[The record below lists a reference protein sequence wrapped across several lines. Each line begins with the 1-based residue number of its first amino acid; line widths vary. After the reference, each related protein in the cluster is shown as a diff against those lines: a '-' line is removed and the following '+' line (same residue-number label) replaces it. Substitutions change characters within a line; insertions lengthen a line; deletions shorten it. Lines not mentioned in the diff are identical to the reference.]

1 MRLPGMLSRVLPL
14 ALGLWLA
21 ACAAATPQPGQ
32 PTAAPATVSPAA
44 TAEPAAPRAT
54 ATAAAARA
62 AGVDRA
68 AATIT
73 PAGVRDHV
81 AFLASDEMRGRDTP
95 SPELE
100 RAARYLADQ
109 FRELGLRPAGDD
121 GSYEQRFPMESVRLD
136 RGALRVEAR
145 IGGETLRPEFGT
157 GFFVLPSR
165 ADSAVGTPHF
175 AGVARRGVTL
185 PPTARGRIAVF
196 FVPDTLGPNWQVAV
210 ASALQASFAA
220 QAGGAVLVLDSA
232 FTSESFAM
240 LADQTQHEVAPLP
253 VVGMRYDVARTIFRA
268 AGMDLGAVRGRTGPL
283 SPMEGVTMVVHTPLS
298 IASVAVPNVVAYLP
312 GSHPTLRDEY
322 VVYSAHFDH
331 VGVGTPDMDGDSIYN
346 GADDNASG
354 TSAVLAIAR
363 AFASLDR
370 APARSVMF
378 VMVSGEEKGLLGS
391 RHFVEHPPVPVNR
404 MVANINADMVGRN
417 APDTVVAIGQDYSTI
432 GALVQDVAARHPEL
446 GLVVAPDLW
455 PDEQLFF
462 RSDHFSFAARGVP
475 AIFFTTGLHEQYHRP
490 GDVVELIDEDKLAR
504 IAQLL
509 FRIGLD
515 IAERPERPEW
525 TDEGRANVPRV
536 PGS

>member
-1 MRLPGMLSRVLPL
+1 
-14 ALGLWLA
+14 
-21 ACAAATPQPGQ
+21 
-32 PTAAPATVSPAA
+32 
-44 TAEPAAPRAT
+44 
-54 ATAAAARA
+54 
-62 AGVDRA
+62 
-68 AATIT
+68 
-73 PAGVRDHV
+73 
-81 AFLASDEMRGRDTP
+81 
-95 SPELE
+95 
-100 RAARYLADQ
+100 
-109 FRELGLRPAGDD
+109 
-121 GSYEQRFPMESVRLD
+121 
-136 RGALRVEAR
+136 
-145 IGGETLRPEFGT
+145 
-157 GFFVLPSR
+157 
-165 ADSAVGTPHF
+165 
-175 AGVARRGVTL
+175 
-185 PPTARGRIAVF
+185 
-196 FVPDTLGPNWQVAV
+196 
-210 ASALQASFAA
+210 
-220 QAGGAVLVLDSA
+220 
-232 FTSESFAM
+232 
-240 LADQTQHEVAPLP
+240 
-253 VVGMRYDVARTIFRA
+253 
-268 AGMDLGAVRGRTGPL
+268 
-283 SPMEGVTMVVHTPLS
+283 
-298 IASVAVPNVVAYLP
+298 VPNVVAYLP